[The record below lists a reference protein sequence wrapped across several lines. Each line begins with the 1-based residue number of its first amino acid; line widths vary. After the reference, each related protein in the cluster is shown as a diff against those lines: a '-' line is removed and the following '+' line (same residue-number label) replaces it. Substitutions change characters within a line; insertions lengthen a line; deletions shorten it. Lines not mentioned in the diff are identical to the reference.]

1 MAHFLGD
8 APVVASDLKR
18 LDTKLSNDASTR
30 VNTAVANLVDSA
42 PETLDTLA
50 ELAQAL
56 NNDADFATTMTTQLA
71 NKQDAFSVQAGLTL
85 SGGVLSAN
93 TIIDYSNP
101 LSASLIG
108 SSANTVSDAEYAH
121 LAGVSS
127 SIQGQLDQ
135 KATAFTVGAGLT
147 LNGTLTADV
156 TQSELD
162 TKQDVISASSRL
174 DASLVAN
181 GSISNAEFQHL
192 NSISSNIQQQ
202 INGRQPTISAGT
214 GLAFAGTTLNA
225 DVSTADLAAKH
236 DLISASNRLDAGLI
250 GDGSVSSAELS
261 YVNGASANL
270 QSQINGLQASITAGD
285 GLSFSGDTLH
295 AEVTQTELNEKQNAI
310 IGAATTLTD
319 TNLASNRA
327 LVSNGNGKVAVSA
340 VTLTELGHLGN
351 VASNLQ
357 AQLDALKPQWLRV
370 VKHNKVCNVN
380 TWSTIDW
387 AHTETKRTV
396 GLTAMSHSISSNNDK
411 VYIDRTGIYRLNFV
425 TRVTFNAR
433 HILRILLNGS
443 QIGTPDGR
451 PYDID
456 MDTSRTCTGTV
467 CVYALDSQYIQIQ
480 AYFSSQSETADF
492 YMDIEWVGE
501 KA

>member
-147 LNGTLTADV
+147 LNGALTADV

-174 DASLVAN
+174 DASLVAD
-181 GSISNAEFQHL
+181 GSISDTEFY
-192 NSISSNIQQQ
+192 QQQ
-202 INGRQPTISAGT
+202 I
-214 GLAFAGTTLNA
+214 
-225 DVSTADLAAKH
+225 
-236 DLISASNRLDAGLI
+236 
-250 GDGSVSSAELS
+250 
-261 YVNGASANL
+261 
-270 QSQINGLQASITAGD
+270 
-285 GLSFSGDTLH
+285 
-295 AEVTQTELNEKQNAI
+295 
-310 IGAATTLTD
+310 
-319 TNLASNRA
+319 
-327 LVSNGNGKVAVSA
+327 
-340 VTLTELGHLGN
+340 
-351 VASNLQ
+351 
-357 AQLDALKPQWLRV
+357 
-370 VKHNKVCNVN
+370 
-380 TWSTIDW
+380 
-387 AHTETKRTV
+387 
-396 GLTAMSHSISSNNDK
+396 
-411 VYIDRTGIYRLNFV
+411 
-425 TRVTFNAR
+425 
-433 HILRILLNGS
+433 
-443 QIGTPDGR
+443 
-451 PYDID
+451 
-456 MDTSRTCTGTV
+456 
-467 CVYALDSQYIQIQ
+467 
-480 AYFSSQSETADF
+480 
-492 YMDIEWVGE
+492 
-501 KA
+501 